1 MAQVLIREV
10 LQDPLVMSLARA
22 MAAANE
28 KAREFGV
35 DVAQSLVSIT
45 QQMMDTESVWR
56 INYGPKDYVNRR
68 GGDLIV
74 YVDTHDATV
83 KRVLRGQ

>member
-1 MAQVLIREV
+1 MEV

-56 INYGPKDYVNRR
+56 INYGPKDYVNRQ